1 MVRVSGLASGMDID
15 QIVSDLMKAERMPI
29 DKMKKQKQTLE
40 WQRDDYRSMNLLL
53 SDFNN
58 LAFNM
63 TLQSSYSS
71 KTVSSAD
78 ETKVKAAATS
88 SAANASYTLSN
99 VTMATAAQSTSSKSI
114 ASKIDPT
121 KSLWSQRDSIQ
132 TASSVWTEKTVE
144 QAAITLSAD
153 TSTVK
158 LAKGAVSAVNQDTGT
173 KNSISVTT
181 DGTSKAY
188 IVRIGTESGTINSNE
203 VFINEDT
210 GEMTFGTTLTSG
222 STIEAFSYQQ
232 NVLNFSMT
240 TYDSTGKATGN
251 IQDGGSTPFEFDG
264 STSLN
269 TLLTQISNSK
279 VGISAF
285 FDEGTNKVVMT
296 RKDTGNLSSAD
307 SSDGSNGSNMVFSG
321 EFLTGFLQLAGDAKG
336 TDAKFTLNG
345 LETTRKS
352 NTFTT
357 GGVTYTLQNNF
368 TGDVRVNISNDTQKV
383 FDTIKDFVTKYN
395 ELIEKIN
402 GKVTEERDRNYQPL
416 TDQEREKLTDKQ
428 AEQWD
433 DKAKSGLLKGDTI
446 LSSGLNQ
453 MRSNWYASVSGVSGA
468 FSQLTDIGISTSANY
483 SDRGKLVIEGDGT
496 KLKEAIEKDPQSV
509 MDLFMKSGST
519 TSEKG
524 IVRRLRDTITQ
535 TVSKVEQR
543 AGRSTWTSEQFL
555 LGRNLKSVNS
565 QITSFE
571 SRLTQ
576 IEDRYYRQFTAMEK
590 AIQNANAQSA
600 QLSQYFS

>member
-88 SAANASYTLSN
+88 SAGNASYTLSN
-99 VTMATAAQSTSSKSI
+99 VTMATAAQTISTSIDSSM
-114 ASKIDPT
+114 DPT
-121 KSLWSQRDSIQ
+121 KSLWSQRGSMD
-132 TASSVWTEKTVE
+132 SSVWTEKTVE

-158 LAKGAVSAVNQDTGT
+158 LAKGAVSAVNQNTGT
-173 KNSISVTT
+173 LNSISVTT

-188 IVRIGTESGTINSNE
+188 TVRIGTAAGTINSNE

-296 RKDTGNLSSAD
+296 RKDTGNLSSVD
-307 SSDGSNGSNMVFSG
+307 SPDGSNMVFSG
-321 EFLTGFLQLAGDAKG
+321 AFLTTGFLQLAGNAKG

-368 TGDVRVNISNDTQKV
+368 TGDVRVNVSNDTQKV

-402 GKVTEERDRNYQPL
+402 GKITEERDGNYQPL

-576 IEDRYYRQFTAMEK
+576 VEDRYYRQFTAMEK

>member
-78 ETKVKAAATS
+78 ETKVKASATS
-88 SAANASYTLSN
+88 SAGNASYTLSN
-99 VTMATAAQSTSSKSI
+99 VTMATAAQSISANSI
-114 ASKIDPT
+114 ASSIDPT

-153 TSTVK
+153 TSTIK
-158 LAKGAVSAVNQDTGT
+158 LAKGSVSAVNKDIGT
-173 KNSISVTT
+173 LSVTT

-188 IVRIGTESGTINSNE
+188 TIKIGTKVETLGSDE

-232 NVLNFSMT
+232 NVLHFSMT

-296 RKDTGNLSSAD
+296 RKDTGNLSSID
-307 SSDGSNGSNMVFSG
+307 SPDGPNMVFSG

-368 TGDVRVNISNDTQKV
+368 TGDVRVNVSNDTQKV

-402 GKVTEERDRNYQPL
+402 GKITEERDRNYQPL

-576 IEDRYYRQFTAMEK
+576 VEDRYYRQFTAMEK

>member
-1 MVRVSGLASGMDID
+1 VVRVSGLASGMDID

-53 SDFNN
+53 SEFNN

-71 KTVSSAD
+71 KTVSSTD

-88 SAANASYTLSN
+88 SAGNASYTLSN
-99 VTMATAAQSTSSKSI
+99 VTMATAAQSISTEGI
-114 ASKIDPT
+114 ASEIDPT
-121 KSLWSQRDSIQ
+121 KSLWSQRNLIETD
-132 TASSVWTEKTVE
+132 SSVWTEKTVE

-153 TSTVK
+153 TSTIK
-158 LAKGAVSAVNQDTGT
+158 LAKGSVSAVNQDTGT
-173 KNSISVTT
+173 LNFISVTAG
-181 DGTSKAY
+181 GTSKEY
-188 IVRIGTESGTINSNE
+188 KVTIGTKAEALGSDE

-222 STIEAFSYQQ
+222 STIKAFSYQQ
-232 NVLNFSMT
+232 NVLNFSIT
-240 TYDSTGKATGN
+240 TYDSNGKATGDN
-251 IQDGGSTPFEFDG
+251 KDGSTSFEFDG

-269 TLLTQISNSK
+269 TVLTQISNSK

-307 SSDGSNGSNMVFSG
+307 STDGSNMVFSG

-368 TGDVRVNISNDTQKV
+368 TGDVRVNVSNDTQKV
-383 FDTIKDFVTKYN
+383 FDTIKDFMTKYN

-402 GKVTEERDRNYQPL
+402 GKITEERDRNYQPL
-416 TDQEREKLTDKQ
+416 TDEEREKLTDKQ

-433 DKAKSGLLKGDTI
+433 EKAKSGLLKGDSI

-453 MRSNWYASVSGVSGA
+453 MCSNWYASVSGVSGA

-576 IEDRYYRQFTAMEK
+576 VEDRYYRQFTAMEK

>member
-15 QIVSDLMKAERMPI
+15 QIVSDLMKGERMPI

-53 SDFNN
+53 SEFNN

-88 SAANASYTLSN
+88 SAGNASYTLSN
-99 VTMATAAQSTSSKSI
+99 VTMATAAQSISANSI

-121 KSLWSQRDSIQ
+121 KSLWSQRNLMG
-132 TASSVWTEKTVE
+132 TGVWTEKTID
-144 QAAITLSAD
+144 QAAIALSAD

-158 LAKGAVSAVNQDTGT
+158 LAKGSLSEVNTLE
-173 KNSISVTT
+173 SISVTT
-181 DGTSKAY
+181 GGVSKEY
-188 IVRIGTESGTINSNE
+188 SVRIGTAAETLGSDE

-232 NVLNFSMT
+232 NVLNFSIT
-240 TYDSTGKATGN
+240 TYDSNGKATG
-251 IQDGGSTPFEFDG
+251 DGPDGSTVFEFDG
-264 STSLN
+264 TTSLN
-269 TLLTQISNSK
+269 TVLTQISNSK

-307 SSDGSNGSNMVFSG
+307 SADGSNMVFSG
-321 EFLTGFLQLAGDAKG
+321 GFLTGFLQLAGDAKG

-345 LETTRKS
+345 LETIRKS
-352 NTFTT
+352 NTFTM

-368 TGDVRVNISNDTQKV
+368 TGDVRVNVSNDTQKV

-402 GKVTEERDRNYQPL
+402 GKITEERDRNYQPM
-416 TDQEREKLTDKQ
+416 TDEEREKLTDRQ

-433 DKAKSGLLKGDTI
+433 DKGKSGLLKGDSI
-446 LSSGLNQ
+446 LSIGLNQ

-555 LGRNLKSVNS
+555 LGRNLKSVNR

-576 IEDRYYRQFTAMEK
+576 VEDRYYRQFTAMEK

>member
-53 SDFNN
+53 SEFNN

-71 KTVSSAD
+71 KTVSSSD
-78 ETKVKAAATS
+78 EKKVKAAATS

-99 VTMATAAQSTSSKSI
+99 VTMATAAQSISTSIDSSM
-114 ASKIDPT
+114 DPT
-121 KSLWSQRDSIQ
+121 KSLWSQRGSMD
-132 TASSVWTEKTVE
+132 SSVWTEKTVE

-158 LAKGAVSAVNQDTGT
+158 LAKGAVSAVNQNTGT
-173 KNSISVTT
+173 LNSISVTT

-188 IVRIGTESGTINSNE
+188 TVRIGTAAGIINSNE

-232 NVLNFSMT
+232 NVLNFSVT

-307 SSDGSNGSNMVFSG
+307 SADGSNMVFSG
-321 EFLTGFLQLAGDAKG
+321 GFLTGFLQLAGDAKG

-368 TGDVRVNISNDTQKV
+368 TGDVRVNVSNDTQKV

-402 GKVTEERDRNYQPL
+402 GKITEERDRNYQPL
-416 TDQEREKLTDKQ
+416 TDEEREKLTDKQ

-433 DKAKSGLLKGDTI
+433 EKAKSGLLKGDSI

-453 MRSNWYASVSGVSGA
+453 MRSNWYASVSGMSGG

-483 SDRGKLVIEGDGT
+483 TDRGKLVIEGDGT

-524 IVRRLRDTITQ
+524 VVRRLRDTITQ

-576 IEDRYYRQFTAMEK
+576 VEDRYYRQFTAMEK

>member
-1 MVRVSGLASGMDID
+1 VVRVSGLASGMDID

-53 SDFNN
+53 SEFNN

-71 KTVSSAD
+71 KTVSSSD
-78 ETKVKAAATS
+78 EMKVKAAATS
-88 SAANASYTLSN
+88 SAGNASYTLSN
-99 VTMATAAQSTSSKSI
+99 VTMATAAQNISSGKISEV
-114 ASKIDPT
+114 SSEGTIDPA
-121 KSLWSQRDSIQ
+121 KSLWEQ
-132 TASSVWTEKTVE
+132 KTLLGSAWSGKEVK
-144 QAAITLSAD
+144 QPDITISAD
-153 TSTVK
+153 TKTAK
-158 LAKGAVSAVNQDTGT
+158 LSKGAIFEGSLPSAIQVKNGESSQEFNIKTTGDPILIGENDVFVNM
-173 KNSISVTT
+173 N
-181 DGTSKAY
+181 
-188 IVRIGTESGTINSNE
+188 
-203 VFINEDT
+203 T
-210 GEMTFGTTLTSG
+210 GEMTFGSTLANG
-222 STIEAFSYQQ
+222 STVQGFTYKQ
-232 NVLNFSMT
+232 NVLQFSIT
-240 TYDSTGKATGN
+240 TYDSSGKATGDN
-251 IQDGGSTPFEFDG
+251 ADGSMSFEFDG
-264 STSLN
+264 SASLN
-269 TLLTQISNSK
+269 TVLTQLSNSK

-285 FDEGTNKVVMT
+285 YDEGTDKVVFT
-296 RKDTGNLSSAD
+296 RKDTGDLSKA
-307 SSDGSNGSNMVFSG
+307 GGAGGQKMVFSG
-321 EFLTGFLQLAGDAKG
+321 AFLTNFLKLDTQKETGG

-357 GGVTYTLQNNF
+357 GGVTYTLQSNF
-368 TGDVRVNISNDTQKV
+368 TGDVRVNVSNDTQKV

-402 GKVTEERDRNYQPL
+402 GKITEERDRNYQPL
-416 TDQEREKLTDKQ
+416 TDEEREKLTDKQ

-433 DKAKSGLLKGDTI
+433 DKAKSGLLKGDSI

-576 IEDRYYRQFTAMEK
+576 VEDRYYRQFTAMEK

>member
-99 VTMATAAQSTSSKSI
+99 VTMATAAQSISANSI
-114 ASKIDPT
+114 ASSIDPT
-121 KSLWSQRDSIQ
+121 KSLWSQRGSIK
-132 TASSVWTEKTVE
+132 TDPSVWTEKTVE
-144 QAAITLSAD
+144 QGAITLSAD
-153 TSTVK
+153 TSTIK
-158 LAKGAVSAVNQDTGT
+158 LAKGSISAVNQNTGT
-173 KNSISVTT
+173 LNFISVTT
-181 DGTSKAY
+181 DGTSKEY
-188 IVRIGTESGTINSNE
+188 KVTIGTKAETLSSDE

-232 NVLNFSMT
+232 NVLKFSIT
-240 TYDSTGKATGN
+240 TYDSNGKATGDN
-251 IQDGGSTPFEFDG
+251 TDGSTPFEFDG

-307 SSDGSNGSNMVFSG
+307 SADGSNMVFSG
-321 EFLTGFLQLAGDAKG
+321 GFLTGFLQLAGDAKG

-368 TGDVRVNISNDTQKV
+368 TGDVRVNVSNDTQKV

-402 GKVTEERDRNYQPL
+402 GKITEERDRNYQPL
-416 TDQEREKLTDKQ
+416 TDEEREKLTDKQ

-433 DKAKSGLLKGDTI
+433 DKAKSGLLKGDSI

-576 IEDRYYRQFTAMEK
+576 VEDRYYRQFTAMEK

>member
-78 ETKVKAAATS
+78 ETKVKATATS
-88 SAANASYTLSN
+88 SAGNASYTLSN
-99 VTMATAAQSTSSKSI
+99 VTMATAAQSISSESI

-121 KSLWSQRDSIQ
+121 KSLWSQRNLIETD
-132 TASSVWTEKTVE
+132 SSVWTEKTVE

-153 TSTVK
+153 TSTIK
-158 LAKGAVSAVNQDTGT
+158 LAKGSVSAVNQGTGT
-173 KNSISVTT
+173 LSVTT
-181 DGTSKAY
+181 DGISEAY
-188 IVRIGTESGTINSNE
+188 TIKIGTKAETLGSDE

-232 NVLNFSMT
+232 NVLNFSIT
-240 TYDSTGKATGN
+240 TYDSNGKATG
-251 IQDGGSTPFEFDG
+251 DGPDGSTVFEFDG

-269 TLLTQISNSK
+269 NVLTQISNSK
-279 VGISAF
+279 AGISAF

-296 RKDTGNLSSAD
+296 RKDTGNLSSAN
-307 SSDGSNGSNMVFSG
+307 SVEGANMVFSDG
-321 EFLTGFLQLAGDAKG
+321 FLTDFLQLKSEVKG
-336 TDAKFTLNG
+336 TDATFTLNG

-368 TGDVRVNISNDTQKV
+368 TGDVRVNVSNDTQKV

-402 GKVTEERDRNYQPL
+402 GKITEERDRNYQPL

-576 IEDRYYRQFTAMEK
+576 VEDRYYRQFTAMEK

>member
-88 SAANASYTLSN
+88 SAANASYTFSK
-99 VTMATAAQSTSSKSI
+99 VTMATAAQTISTSIDSSM
-114 ASKIDPT
+114 DPT
-121 KSLWSQRDSIQ
+121 KSLWSQRGSMD
-132 TASSVWTEKTVE
+132 SSVWTEKTVE

-158 LAKGAVSAVNQDTGT
+158 LAKGAVSAVNQNTGT
-173 KNSISVTT
+173 LNSISVTT

-188 IVRIGTESGTINSNE
+188 TVRIGTAAGTISSNE

-232 NVLNFSMT
+232 NVLNFSVT

-285 FDEGTNKVVMT
+285 FDEGTNKVVFT
-296 RKDTGNLSSAD
+296 RKDTGNLSSAN
-307 SSDGSNGSNMVFSG
+307 SLDGSNDSNMVFSG
-321 EFLTGFLQLAGDAKG
+321 EFLTGFLKLSGNAKG
-336 TDAKFTLNG
+336 TDATFTLNG

-368 TGDVRVNISNDTQKV
+368 TGDVRVNVSNDTQKV

-555 LGRNLKSVNS
+555 LGRNLKNVNS

>member
-88 SAANASYTLSN
+88 SAGNASYTLSN
-99 VTMATAAQSTSSKSI
+99 VTMATAAQTISTSIDSSM
-114 ASKIDPT
+114 DPT
-121 KSLWSQRDSIQ
+121 KSLWSQRGSMD
-132 TASSVWTEKTVE
+132 SSVWTEKTVE

-158 LAKGAVSAVNQDTGT
+158 LAKGAVSAVNQNTGT
-173 KNSISVTT
+173 LNSISVTT

-188 IVRIGTESGTINSNE
+188 TVRIGTAAGTINSNE

-296 RKDTGNLSSAD
+296 RKDTGNLSSVD
-307 SSDGSNGSNMVFSG
+307 SPDGSNMVFSG
-321 EFLTGFLQLAGDAKG
+321 EFLTGFLQLAGNAKG

-368 TGDVRVNISNDTQKV
+368 TGDVRVNVSNDTQKV

-402 GKVTEERDRNYQPL
+402 GKITEERDRNYQPL

-576 IEDRYYRQFTAMEK
+576 VEDRYYRQFTAMEK

>member
-53 SDFNN
+53 SEFNN

-71 KTVSSAD
+71 KTVSSSD

-99 VTMATAAQSTSSKSI
+99 VTMATAAQSISTSIDSSM
-114 ASKIDPT
+114 DPT
-121 KSLWSQRDSIQ
+121 KSLWSQRGSMD
-132 TASSVWTEKTVE
+132 SSVWTEKTVE

-158 LAKGAVSAVNQDTGT
+158 LAKGAISAVNQNTGT
-173 KNSISVTT
+173 LNSISVTT
-181 DGTSKAY
+181 DGTSKEY
-188 IVRIGTESGTINSNE
+188 KVTIGTKAETLGSDE

-232 NVLNFSMT
+232 NVLKFSIT
-240 TYDSTGKATGN
+240 TYDSNGKATGDN
-251 IQDGGSTPFEFDG
+251 TDGSTPFEFDG

-307 SSDGSNGSNMVFSG
+307 SADGSNMVFSG
-321 EFLTGFLQLAGDAKG
+321 GFLTGFLQLAGDAKG

-368 TGDVRVNISNDTQKV
+368 TGDVRVNVSNDTQKV

-402 GKVTEERDRNYQPL
+402 GKITEERDRNYQPL
-416 TDQEREKLTDKQ
+416 TDEEREKLTDKQ

-433 DKAKSGLLKGDTI
+433 VKAKSGLLKGDSI

-453 MRSNWYASVSGVSGA
+453 MRSNWYASVSGVSGG

-576 IEDRYYRQFTAMEK
+576 VEDRYYRQFTAMEK

>member
-53 SDFNN
+53 SEFNN

-71 KTVSSAD
+71 KTVSSSD

-88 SAANASYTLSN
+88 SAGNASYTLSN
-99 VTMATAAQSTSSKSI
+99 VTMATAAQSISTSIDSSM
-114 ASKIDPT
+114 DPT
-121 KSLWSQRDSIQ
+121 KSLWSQRGSMD
-132 TASSVWTEKTVE
+132 SSVWTEKTVE
-144 QAAITLSAD
+144 QATITLSAD

-158 LAKGAVSAVNQDTGT
+158 LAKGAVSAVNQNTGT
-173 KNSISVTT
+173 LNSISVTT

-188 IVRIGTESGTINSNE
+188 TVRIGTAAGPINSNE

-232 NVLNFSMT
+232 NVLNFSVT
-240 TYDSTGKATGN
+240 TYDSTGKAIGN

-307 SSDGSNGSNMVFSG
+307 SADGSNMVFSG
-321 EFLTGFLQLAGDAKG
+321 GFLTGFLQLAGDAKG

-368 TGDVRVNISNDTQKV
+368 TGDVRVNVSNDTQKV

-402 GKVTEERDRNYQPL
+402 GKITEERDRNYQPL
-416 TDQEREKLTDKQ
+416 TDEEREKLTDKQ

-433 DKAKSGLLKGDTI
+433 EKAKSGLLKGDSI

-453 MRSNWYASVSGVSGA
+453 MRSNWYASVSGVSGG

-576 IEDRYYRQFTAMEK
+576 VEDRYYRQFTAMEK

>member
-53 SDFNN
+53 SEFNN

-71 KTVSSAD
+71 KTVSSSD

-99 VTMATAAQSTSSKSI
+99 VTMATAAQSISTSIDSSM
-114 ASKIDPT
+114 DPT
-121 KSLWSQRDSIQ
+121 KSLWSQRGSMD
-132 TASSVWTEKTVE
+132 SSVWTEKTVE

-158 LAKGAVSAVNQDTGT
+158 LAKGAISAVNQNTGT
-173 KNSISVTT
+173 LNSISVTT
-181 DGTSKAY
+181 DGTSKEY
-188 IVRIGTESGTINSNE
+188 KVTIGTKAETLGSDE

-232 NVLNFSMT
+232 NVLKFSIT
-240 TYDSTGKATGN
+240 TYDSNGKATGDN
-251 IQDGGSTPFEFDG
+251 TDGSTPFEFDG

-307 SSDGSNGSNMVFSG
+307 SGDGSNMVFSG
-321 EFLTGFLQLAGDAKG
+321 GFLTGFLQLAGDAKG

-368 TGDVRVNISNDTQKV
+368 TGDVRVNVSNDTQKV

-402 GKVTEERDRNYQPL
+402 GKITEERDRNYQPL
-416 TDQEREKLTDKQ
+416 TDEEREKLTDKQ

-433 DKAKSGLLKGDTI
+433 VKAKSGLLKGDSI

-453 MRSNWYASVSGVSGA
+453 MRSNWYASVSGVSGG

-576 IEDRYYRQFTAMEK
+576 VEDRYYRQFTAMEK

>member
-99 VTMATAAQSTSSKSI
+99 VTMATAAQSISVNSI
-114 ASKIDPT
+114 ASSIDPT
-121 KSLWSQRDSIQ
+121 KSLWSQRDSMG
-132 TASSVWTEKTVE
+132 TGVWTKKTID
-144 QAAITLSAD
+144 QAAIALSAD

-158 LAKGAVSAVNQDTGT
+158 LAKGSLSEGNTLQ
-173 KNSISVTT
+173 SISVTT
-181 DGTSKAY
+181 GGVTNSY
-188 IVRIGTESGTINSNE
+188 SVRIGTEAGAVDPNE
-203 VFINEDT
+203 VFINADT

-232 NVLNFSMT
+232 NVLNFSIT
-240 TYDSTGKATGN
+240 TYDSNGKATG
-251 IQDGGSTPFEFDG
+251 DGPNGSSEFEFDG

-269 TLLTQISNSK
+269 TILTQISNSK

-296 RKDTGNLSSAD
+296 RKDTGDLSSAD
-307 SSDGSNGSNMVFSG
+307 SLDGSSGSNMVFSG
-321 EFLTGFLQLAGDAKG
+321 GFLTGFLQLAGDAKG

-368 TGDVRVNISNDTQKV
+368 TGDVRVNVSNDTQKV

-402 GKVTEERDRNYQPL
+402 GKITEERDRNYQPL
-416 TDQEREKLTDKQ
+416 TDEEREKLTDKQ

-433 DKAKSGLLKGDTI
+433 DKAKSGLLKGDSI

-576 IEDRYYRQFTAMEK
+576 VEDRYYRQFTAMEK

>member
-53 SDFNN
+53 SEFNN

-88 SAANASYTLSN
+88 SAGNASYTLSN
-99 VTMATAAQSTSSKSI
+99 VTMATAAQSISSDSI
-114 ASKIDPT
+114 ASSIDPT
-121 KSLWSQRDSIQ
+121 KSLWSQRDLMG
-132 TASSVWTEKTVE
+132 AGVWTKKTVD
-144 QAAITLSAD
+144 QAAIALSAD

-158 LAKGAVSAVNQDTGT
+158 LAKGSLSEVNTLE
-173 KNSISVTT
+173 SISVTT
-181 DGTSKAY
+181 GGTSKDY
-188 IVRIGTESGTINSNE
+188 SVRIGTAAGAVDPNE
-203 VFINEDT
+203 VFINADT

-232 NVLNFSMT
+232 NVLNFSIT

-251 IQDGGSTPFEFDG
+251 SEDGGSTPFEFDG
-264 STSLN
+264 SSSLN
-269 TLLTQISNSK
+269 TVLTQISNSK
-279 VGISAF
+279 VGVSAF
-285 FDEGTNKVVMT
+285 FDEGTNKVVFT
-296 RKDTGNLSSAD
+296 RKDTGDLSSAD
-307 SSDGSNGSNMVFSG
+307 SNDGSKGSNMVFSG
-321 EFLTGFLQLAGDAKG
+321 AFLTDFLKLDGDAKG
-336 TDAKFTLNG
+336 TDAKLTLNG

-368 TGDVRVNISNDTQKV
+368 TGDVRVNVSNDTQKV
-383 FDTIKDFVTKYN
+383 FDTIKDFLTKYN

-402 GKVTEERDRNYQPL
+402 GKITEERDRNYQPL
-416 TDQEREKLTDKQ
+416 TDEEREKLTDKQ

-433 DKAKSGLLKGDTI
+433 DKAKSGLLKGDSI

-453 MRSNWYASVSGVSGA
+453 MRSNWYGSISGVSGA

>member
-99 VTMATAAQSTSSKSI
+99 VTMATAAQSISANSI
-114 ASKIDPT
+114 ASSIDPT
-121 KSLWSQRDSIQ
+121 KSLWSQRGSIK
-132 TASSVWTEKTVE
+132 TDPSVWTEKTVE
-144 QAAITLSAD
+144 QGAITLSAD
-153 TSTVK
+153 TSTIK
-158 LAKGAVSAVNQDTGT
+158 LAKGSISAVNQNTGT
-173 KNSISVTT
+173 LNFISVTT
-181 DGTSKAY
+181 DGTSKEY
-188 IVRIGTESGTINSNE
+188 KVTIGTKAETLSSDE

-232 NVLNFSMT
+232 NVLKFSIT
-240 TYDSTGKATGN
+240 TYDSNGKATGDN
-251 IQDGGSTPFEFDG
+251 TDGSTPFEFDG

-307 SSDGSNGSNMVFSG
+307 SADGSNMVFSG
-321 EFLTGFLQLAGDAKG
+321 GFLTGFLQLAGDAKG

-368 TGDVRVNISNDTQKV
+368 TGDVRVNVSNDTQKV

-402 GKVTEERDRNYQPL
+402 GKITEERDRNYQPL
-416 TDQEREKLTDKQ
+416 TDEEREKLTDKQ

-433 DKAKSGLLKGDTI
+433 DKAKSGLLKGDSI

-453 MRSNWYASVSGVSGA
+453 TRSNWYASVSGVSGA

-576 IEDRYYRQFTAMEK
+576 VEDRYYRQFTAMEK

>member
-88 SAANASYTLSN
+88 SAGNASYTLSN
-99 VTMATAAQSTSSKSI
+99 VTMATAAQTISTSIDSSM
-114 ASKIDPT
+114 DPT
-121 KSLWSQRDSIQ
+121 KSLWSQRGSMD
-132 TASSVWTEKTVE
+132 SSVWTEKTVE

-158 LAKGAVSAVNQDTGT
+158 LAKGAVSAVNQNTGT
-173 KNSISVTT
+173 LNSISVTT

-188 IVRIGTESGTINSNE
+188 TVRIGTTAGTINYNE

-296 RKDTGNLSSAD
+296 RKDTGNLSSVD
-307 SSDGSNGSNMVFSG
+307 SPDGSNMVFSG
-321 EFLTGFLQLAGDAKG
+321 AFLTTGFLQLAGNAKG

-368 TGDVRVNISNDTQKV
+368 TGDVRVNVSNDTQKV

-402 GKVTEERDRNYQPL
+402 GKITEERDRNYQPL

-576 IEDRYYRQFTAMEK
+576 VEDRYYRQFTAMEK

>member
-53 SDFNN
+53 SEFNN

-71 KTVSSAD
+71 KTVSSSD

-99 VTMATAAQSTSSKSI
+99 VTMATAAQSISTSIDSSM
-114 ASKIDPT
+114 DPT
-121 KSLWSQRDSIQ
+121 KSLWSQRGSMD
-132 TASSVWTEKTVE
+132 SSVWTEKTVE

-158 LAKGAVSAVNQDTGT
+158 LAKGAISAVNQNTGT
-173 KNSISVTT
+173 LNSISVTT
-181 DGTSKAY
+181 DGTSKEY
-188 IVRIGTESGTINSNE
+188 KVTIGTKAETLSSDE

-232 NVLNFSMT
+232 NVLKFSIT
-240 TYDSTGKATGN
+240 TYDSNGKATGDN
-251 IQDGGSTPFEFDG
+251 TDGSTPFEFDG

-307 SSDGSNGSNMVFSG
+307 SADGSNMVFSG
-321 EFLTGFLQLAGDAKG
+321 GFLTGFLQLAGDAKG

-368 TGDVRVNISNDTQKV
+368 TGDVRVNVSNDTQKV

-402 GKVTEERDRNYQPL
+402 GKITEERDRNYQPL
-416 TDQEREKLTDKQ
+416 TDEEREKLTDKQ

-433 DKAKSGLLKGDTI
+433 DKAKSGLLKGDSI

-453 MRSNWYASVSGVSGA
+453 MRSNWYASVSGVSGG

-576 IEDRYYRQFTAMEK
+576 VEDRYYRQFTAMEK

>member
-99 VTMATAAQSTSSKSI
+99 VTMATAAQSISANSI
-114 ASKIDPT
+114 ASSIDPT
-121 KSLWSQRDSIQ
+121 KSLWSQRGSIK
-132 TASSVWTEKTVE
+132 TDPSVWTEKTVE
-144 QAAITLSAD
+144 QGAITLSAD
-153 TSTVK
+153 TSTIK
-158 LAKGAVSAVNQDTGT
+158 LAKGSISAVNQNTGT
-173 KNSISVTT
+173 LNFISVTT
-181 DGTSKAY
+181 DGTSKEY
-188 IVRIGTESGTINSNE
+188 KVTIGTKAETLSSDE

-232 NVLNFSMT
+232 NVLKFSIT
-240 TYDSTGKATGN
+240 TYDSNGKATGDN
-251 IQDGGSTPFEFDG
+251 TDGSTPFEFDG

-307 SSDGSNGSNMVFSG
+307 SADGSNMVFSG
-321 EFLTGFLQLAGDAKG
+321 GFLTGFLQLAGNAKG

-368 TGDVRVNISNDTQKV
+368 TGDVRVNVSNDTQKV

-402 GKVTEERDRNYQPL
+402 GKITEERDRNYQPL
-416 TDQEREKLTDKQ
+416 TDEEREKLTDKQ

-433 DKAKSGLLKGDTI
+433 DKAKSGLLKGDSI

-576 IEDRYYRQFTAMEK
+576 VEDRYYRQFTAMEK

>member
-1 MVRVSGLASGMDID
+1 VVRVSGLASGMDID

-53 SDFNN
+53 SEFNN

-71 KTVSSAD
+71 KTVSSSD

-99 VTMATAAQSTSSKSI
+99 VTMATAAQSISTSIDSSM
-114 ASKIDPT
+114 DPT
-121 KSLWSQRDSIQ
+121 KSLWSQRGSMD
-132 TASSVWTEKTVE
+132 SSVWTEKTVE
-144 QAAITLSAD
+144 HAAITLSAD

-158 LAKGAVSAVNQDTGT
+158 LAKGAVSAVNQNTGT
-173 KNSISVTT
+173 LNSISVTT

-188 IVRIGTESGTINSNE
+188 TVRIGTAAGIINSNE

-232 NVLNFSMT
+232 NVLNFSVT

-296 RKDTGNLSSAD
+296 RKDTGNLSAAD
-307 SSDGSNGSNMVFSG
+307 SGDGSNMVFSG
-321 EFLTGFLQLAGDAKG
+321 GFLTGFLQLAGDAKG

-368 TGDVRVNISNDTQKV
+368 TGDVRVNVSNDTQKV

-402 GKVTEERDRNYQPL
+402 GKITEERDRNYQPL
-416 TDQEREKLTDKQ
+416 TDEEREKLTDKQ

-433 DKAKSGLLKGDTI
+433 VKAKSGLLKGDSI

-453 MRSNWYASVSGVSGA
+453 MRSNWYASVSGVSGG

-483 SDRGKLVIEGDGT
+483 TDRGKLVIEGDGT

-524 IVRRLRDTITQ
+524 VVRRLRDTITQ

-576 IEDRYYRQFTAMEK
+576 VEDRYYRQFTAMEK

>member
-99 VTMATAAQSTSSKSI
+99 VTMATAAQSISANSI
-114 ASKIDPT
+114 ASSIDPT
-121 KSLWSQRDSIQ
+121 KSLWSQRGSIK
-132 TASSVWTEKTVE
+132 TDPSVWTEKTVE
-144 QAAITLSAD
+144 QGAITLSAD
-153 TSTVK
+153 TSTIK
-158 LAKGAVSAVNQDTGT
+158 LAKGSISAVNQNTGT
-173 KNSISVTT
+173 LNFISVTT
-181 DGTSKAY
+181 DGTSKEY
-188 IVRIGTESGTINSNE
+188 KVTIGTKAETLSSDE

-232 NVLNFSMT
+232 NVLNFSIT
-240 TYDSTGKATGN
+240 TYDSNGKATGDN
-251 IQDGGSTPFEFDG
+251 KDGSISFEFDG

-269 TLLTQISNSK
+269 TVLTQISNSK
-279 VGISAF
+279 AGISAF

-307 SSDGSNGSNMVFSG
+307 SADGSNMVFLG
-321 EFLTGFLQLAGDAKG
+321 GFLTGFLQLTGNAKG

-368 TGDVRVNISNDTQKV
+368 TGDVRVNVSNDTQKV

-402 GKVTEERDRNYQPL
+402 GKITEERDRNYQPL
-416 TDQEREKLTDKQ
+416 TDEEREKLTDKQ

-433 DKAKSGLLKGDTI
+433 DKAKSGLLKGDSI

-576 IEDRYYRQFTAMEK
+576 VEDRYYRQFTAMEK

>member
-1 MVRVSGLASGMDID
+1 VVRVSGLASGMDID

-53 SDFNN
+53 SEFNN

-71 KTVSSAD
+71 KTVSSSD

-99 VTMATAAQSTSSKSI
+99 VTMATAAQSISTSIDSSM
-114 ASKIDPT
+114 DPT
-121 KSLWSQRDSIQ
+121 KSLWSQRGSMD
-132 TASSVWTEKTVE
+132 SSVWTEKTVE

-158 LAKGAVSAVNQDTGT
+158 LAKGAVSAVNQNTGT
-173 KNSISVTT
+173 LNSISVTT

-188 IVRIGTESGTINSNE
+188 TVRIGTAAGIINSNE

-232 NVLNFSMT
+232 NVLNFSVT

-307 SSDGSNGSNMVFSG
+307 SADGSNMVFSG
-321 EFLTGFLQLAGDAKG
+321 GFLTGFLQLAGDAKG

-368 TGDVRVNISNDTQKV
+368 TGDVRVNVSNDTQKV

-402 GKVTEERDRNYQPL
+402 GKITEERDRNYQPL
-416 TDQEREKLTDKQ
+416 TDEEREKLTDKQ

-433 DKAKSGLLKGDTI
+433 VKAKSGLLKGDSI

-453 MRSNWYASVSGVSGA
+453 MRSNWYASVSGMSGG

-483 SDRGKLVIEGDGT
+483 TDRGKLVIEGDGT

-524 IVRRLRDTITQ
+524 VVRRLRDTITQ

-576 IEDRYYRQFTAMEK
+576 VEDRYYRQFTAMEK

>member
-88 SAANASYTLSN
+88 SAGNASYTLSN
-99 VTMATAAQSTSSKSI
+99 VTMATAAQTISTSIDSSM
-114 ASKIDPT
+114 DPT
-121 KSLWSQRDSIQ
+121 KSLWSQRGSMD
-132 TASSVWTEKTVE
+132 SSVWTEKTVE

-158 LAKGAVSAVNQDTGT
+158 LAKGAVSAVNQNTGT
-173 KNSISVTT
+173 LNSISVTT

-188 IVRIGTESGTINSNE
+188 TVRIGTAAGTINYNE

-296 RKDTGNLSSAD
+296 RKDTGNLSSVD
-307 SSDGSNGSNMVFSG
+307 SPDGSNMVFSG
-321 EFLTGFLQLAGDAKG
+321 AFLTTGFLQLAGNAKG

-368 TGDVRVNISNDTQKV
+368 TGDVRVNVSNDTQKV

-402 GKVTEERDRNYQPL
+402 GKITEERDRNYQPL

-576 IEDRYYRQFTAMEK
+576 VEDRYYRQFTAMEK

>member
-53 SDFNN
+53 SEFNN

-71 KTVSSAD
+71 KTVSSSD

-99 VTMATAAQSTSSKSI
+99 VTMATAAQSISANSI
-114 ASKIDPT
+114 ASSIDPT
-121 KSLWSQRDSIQ
+121 KSLWSQRGSMD
-132 TASSVWTEKTVE
+132 SSVWTEKTVE

-153 TSTVK
+153 TSTIK
-158 LAKGAVSAVNQDTGT
+158 LAKGSVSAVNQNTGT
-173 KNSISVTT
+173 LNSISVTT
-181 DGTSKAY
+181 DGTSKEY
-188 IVRIGTESGTINSNE
+188 KVTIGTKAETLGSDE

-232 NVLNFSMT
+232 NVLKFSIT
-240 TYDSTGKATGN
+240 TYDSNGKATGDN
-251 IQDGGSTPFEFDG
+251 TDGSTPFEFDG

-307 SSDGSNGSNMVFSG
+307 SADGSNMVFSG
-321 EFLTGFLQLAGDAKG
+321 GFLTGFLQLAGDAKG

-368 TGDVRVNISNDTQKV
+368 TGDVRVNVSNDTQKV

-402 GKVTEERDRNYQPL
+402 GKITEERDRNYQPL
-416 TDQEREKLTDKQ
+416 TDEEREKLTDKQ

-433 DKAKSGLLKGDTI
+433 DKAKSGLLKGDSI

-453 MRSNWYASVSGVSGA
+453 MRSNWYASVSGVSGG

-509 MDLFMKSGST
+509 IDLFMKSGST

-576 IEDRYYRQFTAMEK
+576 VEDRYYRQFTAMEK

>member
-53 SDFNN
+53 SEFNN

-88 SAANASYTLSN
+88 SAGNASYTLSN
-99 VTMATAAQSTSSKSI
+99 VTMATAAQSISSESI
-114 ASKIDPT
+114 ASNIDPT
-121 KSLWSQRDSIQ
+121 KSLWSQRGSMD
-132 TASSVWTEKTVE
+132 ASVWAKKTID
-144 QAAITLSAD
+144 QAAIALSAD

-158 LAKGAVSAVNQDTGT
+158 LAKGSLSEENTL
-173 KNSISVTT
+173 KSISVTT
-181 DGTSKAY
+181 GGVTNSY
-188 IVRIGTESGTINSNE
+188 SVRIGTEVGAVNANE

-232 NVLNFSMT
+232 NVLNFSIT
-240 TYDSTGKATGN
+240 TYDSSGKATG
-251 IQDGGSTPFEFDG
+251 DGPSGSTVFEFDG

-269 TLLTQISNSK
+269 TVLTQISNSK
-279 VGISAF
+279 AGVSAF

-307 SSDGSNGSNMVFSG
+307 SPDGSNIVFSG
-321 EFLTGFLQLAGDAKG
+321 AFLTGFLNLGGDAKG

-368 TGDVRVNISNDTQKV
+368 TGDVRINVSNDTQKV

-402 GKVTEERDRNYQPL
+402 GKITEERDRNYQPL

-433 DKAKSGLLKGDTI
+433 DKAKSGLLKGDSI

-453 MRSNWYASVSGVSGA
+453 MRSNWYASVSGISGA

-483 SDRGKLVIEGDGT
+483 SERGKLVIEGDGT
-496 KLKEAIEKDPQSV
+496 KLKEAFEKDPQSV
-509 MDLFMKSGST
+509 MDLFMKNGST

-555 LGRNLKSVNS
+555 LGRNLKSVDS

-590 AIQNANAQSA
+590 AIQNANVQSA

>member
-53 SDFNN
+53 SEFNN

-71 KTVSSAD
+71 KTVSSSD

-99 VTMATAAQSTSSKSI
+99 VTMATAAQSISTSIDSSM
-114 ASKIDPT
+114 DPT
-121 KSLWSQRDSIQ
+121 KSLWSQRGSMDSS
-132 TASSVWTEKTVE
+132 AWTEKTVE

-158 LAKGAVSAVNQDTGT
+158 LAKGAVSAVNQNTGT
-173 KNSISVTT
+173 LNSISVTT

-188 IVRIGTESGTINSNE
+188 TVRIGTAAGIINSNE

-232 NVLNFSMT
+232 NVLNFSVT

-307 SSDGSNGSNMVFSG
+307 SADGSNMVFSG
-321 EFLTGFLQLAGDAKG
+321 GFLTGFLQLAGDAKG

-368 TGDVRVNISNDTQKV
+368 TGDVRVNVSNDTQKV

-402 GKVTEERDRNYQPL
+402 GKITEERDRNYQPL
-416 TDQEREKLTDKQ
+416 TDEEREKLTDKQ

-433 DKAKSGLLKGDTI
+433 EKAKSGLLKGDSI

-453 MRSNWYASVSGVSGA
+453 MRSNWYASVSGMSGG

-483 SDRGKLVIEGDGT
+483 TDRGKLVIEGDGT

-524 IVRRLRDTITQ
+524 VVRRLRDTITQ

-576 IEDRYYRQFTAMEK
+576 VEDRYYRQFTAMEK

>member
-88 SAANASYTLSN
+88 SAGNASYTLSN
-99 VTMATAAQSTSSKSI
+99 VTMATAAQTISTSIDSSM
-114 ASKIDPT
+114 DPT
-121 KSLWSQRDSIQ
+121 KSLWSQRGSMD
-132 TASSVWTEKTVE
+132 SSVWTEKTVE
-144 QAAITLSAD
+144 QAVITLSAD

-158 LAKGAVSAVNQDTGT
+158 LAKGAVSAVNQNTGT
-173 KNSISVTT
+173 LNSISVTT
-181 DGTSKAY
+181 NGTSKAY
-188 IVRIGTESGTINSNE
+188 TVRIGTAAGTINSNE

-296 RKDTGNLSSAD
+296 RKDTGNLSSVD
-307 SSDGSNGSNMVFSG
+307 SPDGSNMVFSG
-321 EFLTGFLQLAGDAKG
+321 AFLTTGFLQLAGDAKG

-368 TGDVRVNISNDTQKV
+368 TGDVRVNVSNDTQKV

-402 GKVTEERDRNYQPL
+402 GKITEERDRNYQPL

-576 IEDRYYRQFTAMEK
+576 VEDRYYRQFTAMEK

>member
-53 SDFNN
+53 SEFNN

-78 ETKVKAAATS
+78 ETKIKAAATS
-88 SAANASYTLSN
+88 SAGNASYTLSN
-99 VTMATAAQSTSSKSI
+99 VTMATAAQSISDKSI

-121 KSLWSQRDSIQ
+121 KSLWSQRDSIK
-132 TASSVWTEKTVE
+132 TGSSVWTEKKVE

-153 TSTVK
+153 TSTIK
-158 LAKGAVSAVNQDTGT
+158 LAKGSVSAVNQDTGT
-173 KNSISVTT
+173 LNFISVTT
-181 DGTSKAY
+181 GGTSKEY
-188 IVRIGTESGTINSNE
+188 KVTIGTKAETLGSDE

-232 NVLNFSMT
+232 NVLNFSIT
-240 TYDSTGKATGN
+240 TYDSNGKATGDN
-251 IQDGGSTPFEFDG
+251 KDGSTSFEFDG

-269 TLLTQISNSK
+269 TVLTQISNSK

-307 SSDGSNGSNMVFSG
+307 SADGSNMVFSG

-368 TGDVRVNISNDTQKV
+368 TGDVRVNVSNDTQKV

-402 GKVTEERDRNYQPL
+402 GKITEERDRNYQPL
-416 TDQEREKLTDKQ
+416 TDEEREKLTDKQ

-433 DKAKSGLLKGDTI
+433 DKAKSGLLKGDSI

-468 FSQLTDIGISTSANY
+468 FSQLTDIGISNSANY

-509 MDLFMKSGST
+509 MDLFIKSGSA

-576 IEDRYYRQFTAMEK
+576 VEDRYYRQFTAMEK

>member
-88 SAANASYTLSN
+88 SAANASYTFSN
-99 VTMATAAQSTSSKSI
+99 VTMATAAQTISTSIDSSM
-114 ASKIDPT
+114 DPT
-121 KSLWSQRDSIQ
+121 KSLWSQRGSMD
-132 TASSVWTEKTVE
+132 SSVWTEKTVE

-158 LAKGAVSAVNQDTGT
+158 LAKGAVSAVNQNTGT
-173 KNSISVTT
+173 LNSISVTT

-188 IVRIGTESGTINSNE
+188 TVRIGTAAGTISSNE

-232 NVLNFSMT
+232 NVLNFSVT

-285 FDEGTNKVVMT
+285 FDEGTNKVVFT
-296 RKDTGNLSSAD
+296 RKDTGNLSSAN
-307 SSDGSNGSNMVFSG
+307 SLDGSNDSNMVFSG
-321 EFLTGFLQLAGDAKG
+321 EFLTGFLKLSGNAKG
-336 TDAKFTLNG
+336 TDATFTLNG

-368 TGDVRVNISNDTQKV
+368 TGDVRVNVSNDTQKV

-555 LGRNLKSVNS
+555 LGRNLKNVNS